1 MVSGYLKRAFW
12 VTKKYSK
19 LAYQLQAI
27 STTEFKTCH
36 MVAFIGTLFL
46 FQFKVRCYQGPKV
59 KLNGDNTGYFLNT
72 QRFSLFSCVLLFLL
86 HWYILTLPVLQD
98 RGCREKRK
106 RRGFEVFIYLLLM
119 SIFSVLVFILNI
131 FNIRVYESHK

>member
-46 FQFKVRCYQGPKV
+46 FSSRWDAIRDQR
-59 KLNGDNTGYFLNT
+59 LNWMGIT
-72 QRFSLFSCVLLFLL
+72 QAISWILRGSLCSLVFFCFSCIGTFSHCLCFRTEAVEKKEKGEVLKSSCICYWWASSVFWFLF
-86 HWYILTLPVLQD
+86 
-98 RGCREKRK
+98 
-106 RRGFEVFIYLLLM
+106 
-119 SIFSVLVFILNI
+119 
-131 FNIRVYESHK
+131 